1 MCRTAW
7 VVARMSQLV
16 QTWQNLDLRRR
27 VVLVGAILLTFLA
40 VYSLAQIASR
50 PGMALLY
57 SGLDPAAAGEVVG
70 ALEQMNVQAEIRGDA
85 IYVPEGDRDRVRLGL
100 ARDGLPRQGQA
111 GYELLD
117 EISGFSSTSDMFN
130 AAYWRAKEGELART
144 ILASPGVRAARVHI
158 AVPSRRPFAARGAPP
173 TASVTVTM
181 AGGVLTQD
189 QANAIRFMTALAV
202 PNLSPDQVAVI
213 DSRAGMVLSP
223 GSSSASANAGAVAA
237 ERESR
242 LKSEI
247 EQLLAARVGRDRARV
262 TVSVETDR
270 EAETVTEHIIKPD
283 SRVTIH
289 SNSEEISDSAEGSN
303 GAVTVASNL
312 PDGDANAQ
320 NNRQSARTESREQ
333 VNYDYSEI
341 TRETVRQ
348 AGAIRRISVAVL
360 VDGINSENANGE
372 PQWAPRP
379 QEELDALRELV
390 VAAIGFDEERGDIVV
405 VESMAFQPDA
415 TPGALVEVGPLMRFL
430 ERNAMTLIQLG
441 FLGVV
446 VIVLGMTVIK
456 PLLTAR
462 PAEDEG
468 ELALMAAGA
477 EGAYAADG
485 MDGLPSPDGKEG
497 QDDDAPELDPTLPP
511 GEALRN
517 LISDRSEQAA
527 EMLTTW
533 LEDQPAEP
541 VEAAAPQKEP
551 A

>member
-1 MCRTAW
+1 
-7 VVARMSQLV
+7 MSQLV

-27 VVLVGAILLTFLA
+27 VFLVGAIVLTFFA

-158 AVPSRRPFAARGAPP
+158 AVPSRRPFAAAGAAP

-223 GSSSASANAGAVAA
+223 GSNSGSTNASSVAA

-270 EAETVTEHIIKPD
+270 EAETVTEHIIQPE

-360 VDGINSENANGE
+360 VDGIISENANGE
-372 PQWAPRP
+372 SQWAPRP

-390 VAAIGFDEERGDIVV
+390 VAAIGFDEERGDMVV

-441 FLGVV
+441 FLAVV
-446 VIVLGMTVIK
+446 VIVLAMTVIK

-462 PAEDEG
+462 PPEEEN
-468 ELALMAAGA
+468 ELALAGA
-477 EGAYAADG
+477 GADG
-485 MDGLPSPDGKEG
+485 PYMAEGMEGLPSPDGTGAEDG
-497 QDDDAPELDPTLPP
+497 DAMELDPDLPP

-533 LEDQPAEP
+533 LEEQPAVPAE
-541 VEAAAPQKEP
+541 VEAPQKEP